1 MKKFSTFFIL
11 TVFLASLGTIATASS
26 ALVSIKSKVRTKA
39 VFRQDQRIAPFTGIN
54 VGGPFNVTVRFGQKE
69 EIRMEGD
76 KEVISRIETRV
87 ENGTLKI
94 NYRDRRNWSWG
105 TDGGSKV
112 KIFITVK
119 NLKSL
124 SVSGSGR
131 TVVEGTVRGDSFSA
145 VVSGSGGLTADMTVK
160 SFTGVISGSGTI
172 AAAGA
177 AADSDI
183 SVSGSGSFRGKDLK
197 TGSAEV
203 RVSGSGNVSLYVE
216 SHLEASLSGS
226 GNIRYSGDPHVDVTK
241 SGSGSVSKS

>member
-11 TVFLASLGTIATASS
+11 TVFIASLGTTAPAATPLVSVKAKARTASD
-26 ALVSIKSKVRTKA
+26 L
-39 VFRQDQRIAPFTGIN
+39 RQDQRIAPFTGIN
-54 VGGPFNVTVRFGQKE
+54 VGGPFNVTVKFGQKE

-87 ENGTLKI
+87 EHGTLKI

-105 TDGGSKV
+105 SDGVSRV

-119 NLKSL
+119 SLKNL
-124 SVSGSGR
+124 SVSGSGK
-131 TVVEGTVRGDSFSA
+131 TVVEGSVRGDSFSA
-145 VVSGSGGLTADMTVK
+145 VVSGSGSLTAAMAVK

-172 AAAGA
+172 TASGS

-183 SVSGSGSFRGKDLK
+183 SISGSGGFRGKDLK
-197 TGSAEV
+197 SGSAEV
-203 RVSGSGNVSLYVE
+203 RVSGSGNVSLHVE
-216 SHLEASLSGS
+216 SHLEARLSGS

-241 SGSGSVSKS
+241 SGSGSVSKL